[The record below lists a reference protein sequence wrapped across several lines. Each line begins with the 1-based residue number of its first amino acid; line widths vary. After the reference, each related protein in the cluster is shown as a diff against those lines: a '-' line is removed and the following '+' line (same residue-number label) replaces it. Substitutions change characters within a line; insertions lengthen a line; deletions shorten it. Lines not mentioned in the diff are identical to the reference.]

1 MNIELPVELET
12 ILDDYGRELQVRRG
26 LSAHTCRAYLS
37 EARSLLNFLVQR
49 SDDAG
54 QALAYI
60 DIRDLRAW
68 LAQRQKSGHA
78 RSSIARHSA
87 AIRTFTAWMYKTAVI
102 DSDPGIQLK
111 APRAANELP
120 HVLSVEQARTLLAAA
135 RQRAETGDP
144 ILIRDRAIF
153 ELMYATAI
161 RVSELTGANIA
172 DISPEGT
179 LRVIGKGNKER
190 IVPFGRP
197 ARETLM
203 QWLPVRARLLADR
216 AQLLAAHDRG
226 KQDVAGQNVVE
237 QDVAGQAYRRT
248 EQALFIGAHGKR
260 IDQRI
265 VRASLSKLTA
275 YAHLPDITPH
285 DLRHSAATHLL
296 DGGSDLR
303 TVQEILG
310 HSSIGTTQRY
320 THVSAQRLRA
330 AFGQAHPRA

>member
-1 MNIELPVELET
+1 MSNELAKELET
-12 ILDDYGRELQVRRG
+12 ILDDYRRELEVRRG
-26 LSAHTCRAYLS
+26 LSAHTCRAYVS
-37 EARSLLNFLVQR
+37 EARSLLAFLTER
-49 SDDAG
+49 SDDAS

-68 LAQRQKSGHA
+68 LAQRQQSGHA
-78 RSSIARHSA
+78 RASIARHSA
-87 AIRTFTAWMYKTAVI
+87 AIRTFTSWMYKNSIIET
-102 DSDPGIQLK
+102 DPGISLR

-135 RQRAETGDP
+135 RERAESADP
-144 ILIRDRAIF
+144 LMIRDRAIF
-153 ELMYATAI
+153 ELLYATAI
-161 RVSELTGANIA
+161 RVSELTGANVS

-203 QWLPVRARLLADR
+203 AWLPVRA
-216 AQLLAAHDRG
+216 QLLAQEGAD
-226 KQDVAGQNVVE
+226 A
-237 QDVAGQAYRRT
+237 T
-248 EQALFIGAHGKR
+248 EQALFIGARGKR
-260 IDQRI
+260 LDQRI
-265 VRASLSKLTA
+265 VRAALSKLTA
-275 YAHLPDITPH
+275 YAKLPDITPH

-310 HSSIGTTQRY
+310 HASIGTTQRY
-320 THVSAQRLRA
+320 THVSAERLRA